1 MVEIPGPL
9 PARPPTPPRPGS
21 RTDDDEQQ
29 PARLLLTPEASAH
42 TPNTTRIPPSSHGS
56 KRVNFSP
63 WLHTVIGSPKPNSD
77 SRHPEKTKSG
87 PAHPRSSTELEGR
100 PFKSILKETS
110 SPIPAWSPN
119 VNKFT
124 TQSIDM
130 LLESV
135 VQQLTGESISSRLDA
150 YMNLFN
156 ALRTYDTLPGGKE
169 IGDKLGLITEFIQRD
184 VTRDLI
190 HGTPMDTTIANQALK
205 LAAAFI
211 WQPDISTQVSED
223 FKIFLVEHA
232 ITSLQES
239 KAAKSVLTHYL
250 SILSTQN
257 FSPKI
262 MTASRVTRLL
272 TALKDLS
279 NHVSG
284 KAISFHRLSIYQRLL
299 TQFKSLF
306 IQHSALWIEHL
317 VSGLLHSN
325 KDTRVKA
332 IALGFQ
338 ISAVAGPTTLLSDTV
353 KQLFDRPLE
362 GKRKLV
368 TEIKERMSR
377 MVAALETGIHVPQI
391 WSIIVLLL
399 RSKKRTLD
407 QWVHFK
413 EWVLVLQKCFNC
425 SESAIKAQAIV
436 GWNRFIYAVSPN
448 ENTSRSLLKMLGKPV
463 FSQFERKKSDRAELF
478 PSQLALSSYYHLL
491 YYAFRPS
498 LPYHHVDVIWEE
510 YVAAPSANVLCAYP
524 AVSDIT
530 ALVVANLL
538 WSSQAKVWTETRI
551 TDNAR
556 MGVEELP
563 SLESRWVRARVS
575 LVLAVFESLLRNSAW
590 DRESI
595 DKSNI
600 AIAWRAL
607 ASALSF
613 ASSKEITPSGE
624 SMQAV
629 ASVLGLLHRIWAAG
643 PGALN
648 AEGEDAWDA
657 FMEIF
662 LFLSTTMISS
672 LGGVPFTEKVM
683 LQTEDGA
690 FQTSSTPTHRPSS
703 LTNNLNTPIIHLL
716 RMISSESATVPSIP
730 SYARLVGRLIETSC
744 DARISRGSRLE
755 LLGQCAEMSVK
766 SLAAS
771 TSAPHLAEKIWSGTA
786 QAVSRALRS
795 LPVDSARERDAV
807 TARDYEIILNILLA
821 GMTYFP
827 NSCSDWS
834 CLLGELVNLVKTE
847 KGDGACANLVVEP
860 IARRLSA
867 LPILDTYVPISSLL
881 SHCLAIPIATP
892 AEVGVEK
899 SDTDLTKEAR
909 FPHDLLTAMT
919 RSLDLGYHKLS
930 HSKEP
935 HVATFIESVASF
947 LVSGSQACR
956 IQAAKVLQSPLALWI
971 ADAESKLFASRG
983 VNSQLVLACHALST
997 SLLNTLRPMTIDGYS
1012 SLQHFEPVICAGL
1025 NSIHSIISQQFV
1037 DFIGSAET
1045 ITESLIEHT
1054 PMGQALSVATAR
1066 LANRASSP
1074 DLESQSSNSVV
1085 DSHDQL
1091 HESAT
1096 DDCSQ
1101 ESVEQTTNLELSS
1114 NIDLNDHVMPPP
1126 TELNE
1131 PQLPAYPGSEG
1142 GGSEAPLATR
1152 KSRRQSQREMFR
1164 MIESIRSSSPANDPG
1179 KSGFDTPKH
1188 LHRLHLRSGVPL
1200 TPTLAPAENEEG
1212 FIGSSPTPATR
1223 DQTPTARPELLGRKR
1238 LASMNNNASDVPS
1251 SPPEVRSK
1259 SPSPKK
1265 PSSSSRRAK
1274 RRKLLHSSLAAN
1286 AKSKEPANSIDA
1298 RPPSRRTRSSQASIT
1313 AAVDQSE
1320 AVLAPSA
1327 TSASPAGLEDQGGAP
1342 KSEQSKSSSNKRKR
1356 NGSMKS
1362 AEQEQVQPVQVA
1374 STPVVP
1380 DEHADSSSEDLE
1392 SQVASQIEQ
1401 DMELV
1406 VDMLMS
1412 VSPSESEVGKSATKK
1427 RKREDEHAKATV
1439 PDRRRSTRL
1448 STANEATG
1456 METEEAGPSRLP
1468 TATSSQPSDNRSAS
1482 SLSPTM
1488 TRRVTRSS
1496 QKRENELLAIDSK
1509 LETEDLGTKQEL
1521 TEDSI
1526 SSQPIAK
1533 ESRRSVH
1540 FKDEAARPVRAVDAP
1555 RSKASRSSRSHKSR
1569 SSHTELRSPP
1579 VSSHSERGFSQN
1591 QLDDEP
1597 ASVAAASMDALASGG
1612 TDASVNSSL
1621 QKSEQGALSPVF
1633 MSTEEASKVPATGLD
1648 SVHSARSQGIDFR
1661 GSMEVNT
1668 MPESITAEEVS
1679 LTLDFATVAVQTEPV
1694 LPTRHSDNSEAG
1706 ITQSLRDLLS
1716 EIKTASLGPNA
1727 LREIDDLLFHIRV
1740 EAHEASRRHNSSA

>member
-21 RTDDDEQQ
+21 RTDDNEQQ

-63 WLHTVIGSPKPNSD
+63 WLHTVIGSPKSNSD

-135 VQQLTGESISSRLDA
+135 VQQLAGESISSRLDA

-211 WQPDISTQVSED
+211 WQLDISTQVSED

-262 MTASRVTRLL
+262 MTTSRVTRLL

-279 NHVSG
+279 KHVTG

-317 VSGLLHSN
+317 VSGLLHSH

-338 ISAVAGPTTLLSDTV
+338 ISAVAGPTTLLSNTV
-353 KQLFDRPLE
+353 KQLFDRPLD

-399 RSKKRTLD
+399 RSKKWTLD

-463 FSQFERKKSDRAELF
+463 FSQFERKKSDRAGLF

-498 LPYHHVDVIWEE
+498 LSYHHVDVIWEE

-524 AVSDIT
+524 ALSDIT

-563 SLESRWVRARVS
+563 SLESRWVRARVN

-648 AEGEDAWDA
+648 AQGDDAWDT

-662 LFLSTTMISS
+662 RFLSTTMIAS

-730 SYARLVGRLIETSC
+730 SYARLVGGLIETSC

-755 LLGQCAEMSVK
+755 LLGQCAELSVK
-766 SLAAS
+766 RLAAS
-771 TSAPHLAEKIWSGTA
+771 TSAPHLAEIIWSGTA

-807 TARDYEIILNILLA
+807 TARDYEIIRNILLA

-827 NSCSDWS
+827 NSSSDWS
-834 CLLGELVNLVKTE
+834 CLLGELVHLVKAE
-847 KGDGACANLVVEP
+847 KGDGACATLVVEP

-867 LPILDTYVPISSLL
+867 LPVFDTYLPTSSLL
-881 SHCLAIPIATP
+881 SHCLVIPIATP

-899 SDTDLTKEAR
+899 SDMDLTKEAR
-909 FPHDLLTAMT
+909 FPHDLLTAMA
-919 RSLDLGYHKLS
+919 RSLDQGYHTLFPPKES
-930 HSKEP
+930 HL
-935 HVATFIESVASF
+935 AIFIESVASF

-956 IQAAKVLQSPLALWI
+956 IQKAKVLQAPLALWI
-971 ADAESKLFASRG
+971 ADAESKLFAPRG
-983 VNSQLVLACHALST
+983 VNSQFVLACHALST
-997 SLLNTLRPMTIDGYS
+997 SLLNTLRPTTIDGYS
-1012 SLQHFEPVICAGL
+1012 SLQHFETVICAGL
-1025 NSIHSIISQQFV
+1025 NSTHSLISQQFV

-1085 DSHDQL
+1085 DSNDQL
-1091 HESAT
+1091 HESAS

-1101 ESVEQTTNLELSS
+1101 ESVDETTNLELSS

-1131 PQLPAYPGSEG
+1131 PQLPTYPGS
-1142 GGSEAPLATR
+1142 GGSEAPAVTR
-1152 KSRRQSQREMFR
+1152 KSRRQSQREIFR
-1164 MIESIRSSSPANDPG
+1164 MIESIRSSSPAN
-1179 KSGFDTPKH
+1179 S
-1188 LHRLHLRSGVPL
+1188 
-1200 TPTLAPAENEEG
+1200 PAENEEG

-1223 DQTPTARPELLGRKR
+1223 DQTPTAKPELLGRKR
-1238 LASMNNNASDVPS
+1238 LASMNHNASNVPS

-1286 AKSKEPANSIDA
+1286 AKSKEPAISIDA

-1327 TSASPAGLEDQGGAP
+1327 TSDSPVGLNDQGAAP

-1356 NGSMKS
+1356 NGSIKS
-1362 AEQEQVQPVQVA
+1362 AEQEQVQPAQVA

-1380 DEHADSSSEDLE
+1380 DEHADSASEDLE

-1456 METEEAGPSRLP
+1456 METEEAGPSRSP
-1468 TATSSQPSDNRSAS
+1468 TATSSQRSDNRSAS

-1509 LETEDLGTKQEL
+1509 LETENLGTTQEL
-1521 TEDSI
+1521 IEDSMP
-1526 SSQPIAK
+1526 SQPIAK
-1533 ESRRSVH
+1533 KSRRSVH
-1540 FKDEAARPVRAVDAP
+1540 FEDEAARPVKAVDAP

-1569 SSHTELRSPP
+1569 SSHTELRFPP
-1579 VSSHSERGFSQN
+1579 VSSHSERGFSQS

-1612 TDASVNSSL
+1612 TDASVILSL
-1621 QKSEQGALSPVF
+1621 QKTEQGALSPVL

-1648 SVHSARSQGIDFR
+1648 SVHPAGSQDIASR
-1661 GSMEVNT
+1661 ASMEVST
-1668 MPESITAEEVS
+1668 MPESITAEEIS